1 MSPAPAAK
9 PAVTTKADLIEA
21 GTSLILEKGYN
32 HCGLDEILK
41 AAGVQKGSFYHFF
54 KNKEEFGLQVVDAHS
69 EGRLAQL
76 DRDLGDANH
85 RPLER
90 LRRFFE
96 GSARRHRDL
105 GYRKGCLFG
114 NLGQEMA
121 DQSEAFR
128 TRLEEVLGQYRAR
141 IAACL
146 REAQAA
152 GDLRVDMDADR
163 LADFCLNSWEGALL
177 RMKVAKGYRPLEDF
191 LTVMFETVLKSP
203 PPDTPS
209 R

>member
-1 MSPAPAAK
+1 M
-9 PAVTTKADLIEA
+9 TTRADLIEA

-32 HCGLDEILK
+32 HSGLDEILR
-41 AAGVQKGSFYHFF
+41 AAGVQKGSFYYFF
-54 KNKEEFGLQVVDAHS
+54 KSKEEFGLQVVDAYA
-69 EGRLAQL
+69 EQRLGQL
-76 DRDLGDANH
+76 DRHLGDADH

-128 TRLEEVLGQYRAR
+128 TRLEEVLSQYRGR

-152 GDLRVDMDADR
+152 GELRIDMDADR
-163 LADFCLNSWEGALL
+163 LAGFCLNSWEGAVL
-177 RMKVAKGYRPLEDF
+177 RMKVAKGYEPLEDF
-191 LTVMFETVLKSP
+191 LAVIFETVLKSP
-203 PPDTPS
+203 ESDTPS
-209 R
+209 